1 MTGASIR
8 TFRAM
13 LSLITLLGGIVY
25 AGDKPDIEYGR
36 VSGES
41 LRLDAHIPDGTG
53 PFPMVIMVHGGGWT
67 SGDKQKDITVV
78 LEPLTKSGEFTWF
91 SINYRMAPTNH
102 WPACFEDVQS
112 AVRWV
117 KAHAAEYK
125 GDRQRVAL
133 MGYSA
138 GGQLACLAAVQAKED
153 TCVQAVVGFSPPT
166 DMVADTERRGG
177 LSKSLQALFGC
188 EAVDDSTKALLKE
201 MSPINYV
208 RPGLP
213 PFLFVQGD
221 ADKTVPYDQT
231 LAFMSKLKGN
241 GVTNDIV
248 TIKGAPH
255 RITEWDKFDPS
266 YKDKLIAWLE
276 QKLAVKK

>member
-8 TFRAM
+8 TFRAV
-13 LSLITLLGGIVY
+13 LSLVALF
-25 AGDKPDIEYGR
+25 AGVVFAEDEPDIEYGR
-36 VSGES
+36 ASGES

-53 PFPMVIMVHGGGWT
+53 PFPMVVMVHGGGWMT
-67 SGDKQKDITVV
+67 GDKHKDITVV

-91 SINYRMAPTNH
+91 SINYRLAPTNH
-102 WPACFEDVQS
+102 WPACFEDVQT
-112 AVRWV
+112 AIRWA

-125 GDRQRVAL
+125 GDPQRMAL

-153 TCVQAVVGFSPPT
+153 TRVQAVVGFSPPT

-177 LSKSLQALFGC
+177 LSKSLQALFGR
-188 EAVDDSTKALLKE
+188 ETADDSTRALLME
-201 MSPINYV
+201 MSAINYV
-208 RPGLP
+208 KPGLP

-231 LAFMSKLKGN
+231 LAFMSKLKDN
-241 GVTNDIV
+241 GVANDIV

-266 YKDKLIAWLE
+266 YKEKLVAWLE

>member
-8 TFRAM
+8 TFRAV
-13 LSLITLLGGIVY
+13 LSLVALF
-25 AGDKPDIEYGR
+25 AGVVFAEDKPDIEYGR
-36 VSGES
+36 ASGES

-53 PFPMVIMVHGGGWT
+53 PFPMVVMVHGGGWMT
-67 SGDKQKDITVV
+67 GDKHKDITVV

-91 SINYRMAPTNH
+91 SINYRLAPTNH
-102 WPACFEDVQS
+102 WPACFEDVQT
-112 AVRWV
+112 AIRWA

-125 GDRQRVAL
+125 GDPQRMAL

-153 TCVQAVVGFSPPT
+153 TRVQAVVGFSPPT

-177 LSKSLQALFGC
+177 LSKSLQALFGR
-188 EAVDDSTKALLKE
+188 ETADDSTRALLME
-201 MSPINYV
+201 MSAINYV
-208 RPGLP
+208 KPGLP

-231 LAFMSKLKGN
+231 LAFMSKLKDN
-241 GVTNDIV
+241 GVANDIV

-266 YKDKLIAWLE
+266 YKEKLVAWLE